1 MKNHISIIIVNY
13 NTPDETKDCLRSLD
27 NLETWG
33 FDYQVIVLEELVET
47 FGYMALWLAQWALV
61 RYVAGWQEDI

>member
-1 MKNHISIIIVNY
+1 VCSSDLGHGFIV
-13 NTPDETKDCLRSLD
+13 LQQ
-27 NLETWG
+27 W

-61 RYVAGWQEDI
+61 RYVAGWREDI